1 MDRGNFPPLRAL
13 PRAFVSAVPEPCEEA
28 FELPKE
34 EFDKFHKV
42 LRLGAG
48 DQVAILPGDGRLIR
62 CELHGRGVL
71 PIETVSPQTES
82 PIRLTVAIGLPRAE
96 TLEEAVRMA
105 TEMGAAEFLFFPAER
120 SVVRWDKD
128 KRAQKLSRLQ
138 KIAREAAEVSFRTR
152 LPRMEWCESLKEVLQ
167 RCPDALVL
175 SERETVQK
183 AFVNDA
189 EVVTIVIGPE
199 GGWTPRESEW
209 IGDRGMTLGPRVLR
223 VDSAVAAACAL
234 VLLRYP

>member
-1 MDRGNFPPLRAL
+1 MDRGNFPSLRSL
-13 PRAFVSAVPEPCEEA
+13 PRAFVTGVPDPCDEP

-42 LRLGAG
+42 LRLGTG

-62 CELHGRGVL
+62 CELNGRSVVPL
-71 PIETVSPQTES
+71 ETQAPQTES
-82 PIRLTVAIGLPRAE
+82 QIRLTVALGLPRAE

-105 TEMGAAEFLFFPAER
+105 TEMGAAGFLFFPAER

-152 LPRMEWCESLKEVLQ
+152 LPWMDWCESLSEVL
-167 RCPDALVL
+167 RRDPGALVL
-175 SERETVQK
+175 SERETVQEPF
-183 AFVNDA
+183 ATGEED
-189 EVVTIVIGPE
+189 VTIVIGPE
-199 GGWTPRESEW
+199 GGWAPREVEL
-209 IGDRGMTLGPRVLR
+209 IADRGMTLGPRVLR